1 MVPSI
6 ALPRRSVSE
15 TDRPKPLWLAG
26 RVQTFQNSIKFC
38 GVKHR
43 DRLAR
48 AIEGTMTLLQDNEKI
63 YPEWRRL
70 VMRKSVRGVQ
80 VHDARLAAA
89 MRVHDALFALSF
101 TVCLY
106 APRLV
111 FNSTNACSI
120 RSSFSRAD
128 RRCSISSAAICA
140 FAWLCAS
147 ACATLRFMRSN
158 AAAWPPLP

>member
-1 MVPSI
+1 MKVKI
-6 ALPRRSVSE
+6 CEISVSE

-70 VMRKSVRGVQ
+70 VMRNSVRGVQ
-80 VHDARLAAA
+80 VHDAHLAAA
-89 MRVHDALFALSF
+89 MRVHDVSHILTFNQPHFARYTSIK
-101 TVCLY
+101 VVH
-106 APRLV
+106 PRD
-111 FNSTNACSI
+111 I
-120 RSSFSRAD
+120 RA
-128 RRCSISSAAICA
+128 RR
-140 FAWLCAS
+140 
-147 ACATLRFMRSN
+147 R
-158 AAAWPPLP
+158 